1 MSQNDTKVVVKKQNS
16 ILVQMTALNLGMLIA
31 FIVVMSMV
39 MSAMSTST
47 NTSVTMFDSMMT
59 LTTHEA
65 NLKSDIMSLYDQV
78 TGYVAADAVE
88 TQEALAPQ
96 IQVARDTV
104 SADIAALNQDFAS
117 FNNEEATAKL
127 AEIKEQYDRLCT
139 YIDSAMAKVDA
150 GDQESA
156 YKMLF
161 DKAEIQKVA
170 IFHSC
175 KTLDEAITDSA
186 DATKAQMNQLLASGR
201 VVAYI
206 GMGIILV
213 LIIVNFFI
221 NYKNV
226 IRKIRAISD
235 EVNHIISNIQ
245 AGQGDL
251 TARIQTRTKSELLF
265 ITTGINHFIETLQ
278 QIMKEVKD
286 GTYVLTEASDE
297 VATQLRTVDDN
308 VTNSS
313 AALEELSANME
324 SVLGTVS
331 AINARVDDVKTAT
344 QSIADEANDGTETA
358 NGIKQ
363 EADELKHR
371 VTEKKNDAGNQVE
384 QLSKTL
390 GESVK
395 ESEKVSQ
402 INELTKVILDIAGQT
417 NLLALNASIEAAR
430 AGEAGKGFA
439 VVATEISSLADTS
452 RQTAATIQD
461 IANEVTDAVHNLARN
476 AENTLEFINGTVL
489 GDYDEFV
496 TTGEKYEHTADIM
509 NEMLGS
515 FQNRADNLNGIMQDM
530 VDSIQTITD
539 SMEESSKA
547 ISLSAENSN
556 EIVAGMKKI
565 SAAIDRN
572 TEVAEQLNDT
582 TQKFKSL

>member
-1 MSQNDTKVVVKKQNS
+1 MNQNDTKVRVKKQHS
-16 ILVQMTALNLGMLIA
+16 ILVQMTALNMGMLIA
-31 FIVVMSMV
+31 FIVVMALV
-39 MSAMSTST
+39 ISAMRKST
-47 NTSVTMFDSMMT
+47 NTSVSMFDSMMT

-65 NLKSDIMSLYDQV
+65 DLKTDIMSLYDQV
-78 TGYVAADAVE
+78 TGYVAAEAVE

-96 IQVARDTV
+96 IEVAKKTV
-104 SADIAALNQDFAS
+104 SEDINALNQDFAD

-139 YIDSAMAKVDA
+139 LLDSSMARVDA
-150 GDQESA
+150 GDRESA

-175 KTLDEAITDSA
+175 KTLDAAITESA
-186 DATKAQMNQLLASGR
+186 ESTKRQMNELLASGTML
-201 VVAYI
+201 AWI
-206 GMGIILV
+206 GMGIILL
-213 LIIVNFFI
+213 LIIANFLI
-221 NYKNV
+221 NYKNI
-226 IRKIRAISD
+226 IRKIKSISD
-235 EVNHIISNIQ
+235 EVNHIISDIQ

-251 TARIQTRTKSELLF
+251 TVRIMTRTKSELLY

-278 QIMKEVKD
+278 QIMKDVKD
-286 GTYVLTEASDE
+286 GTYILTEASDE
-297 VATQLRTVDDN
+297 VASQLRIADDN
-308 VTNSS
+308 VVNSS

-331 AINARVDDVKTAT
+331 AINERVDEVKTAA
-344 QSIADEANDGTETA
+344 QEIADEADAGTETA
-358 NGIKQ
+358 NGIKK

-371 VTEKKNDAGNQVE
+371 VTEKKNDAGDQVE
-384 QLSKTL
+384 QLSRSL

-395 ESEKVSQ
+395 ESEKVGQ

-452 RQTAATIQD
+452 RQTAARIQD
-461 IANEVTDAVHNLARN
+461 IATEVTEAVHNLARN

-496 TTGEKYEHTADIM
+496 TTGKKYEHTADIM
-509 NEMLGS
+509 NGMLAS
-515 FQNRADNLNGIMQDM
+515 FQSRADNLNGIMQNM

-556 EIVAGMKKI
+556 EIVAGMQKI